1 MLLVDAGRGRFLR
14 YTLDAPLAHLASAFE
29 WPVDGLGDERLVP
42 ILARRGVRTALAAQC
57 RQPKVMRWLMGRGIF
72 HLPAIVRNVQMVDA
86 VNDQAGQSGKY
97 PNEAGS
103 ALKGGWT
110 S

>member
-1 MLLVDAGRGRFLR
+1 MAQLPDYSFRECPGLERTGRVVAYADLQK
-14 YTLDAPLAHLASAFE
+14 T
-29 WPVDGLGDERLVP
+29 
-42 ILARRGVRTALAAQC
+42 LAA
-57 RQPKVMRWLMGRGIF
+57 R
-72 HLPAIVRNVQMVDA
+72 
-86 VNDQAGQSGKY
+86 DQGGQSGKY